1 MTHHKGVTWVG
12 ESKRDKTRAWVRVHA
27 QSSLESSDLGAF
39 PGLSGVFVTL
49 RRHASAPR
57 TDKLD
62 ERFPG
67 LLCLAEDDPRLDEFW
82 RLVPQQVKDVQD
94 RLGDVHPK
102 AFDGGRGASGGRLWL
117 CFTRGAAD
125 CYVAQ

>member
-1 MTHHKGVTWVG
+1 MAHHRGVTWVG
-12 ESKRDKTRAWVRVHA
+12 ESKHDKARAWVRAHA
-27 QSSLESSDLGAF
+27 QSSLESSDLAVF

-49 RRHASAPR
+49 HRHASAPR

-67 LLCLAEDDPRLDEFW
+67 LLCLAEDDQRLDEFW
-82 RLVPQQVKDVQD
+82 RLVPQKVKDVQE

-117 CFTRGAAD
+117 FFKRGAAD